1 MPKVEL
7 DGEEVFNLT
16 MSVVGLVLKEG
27 PMTIAELSEHFDVS
41 QASIQKAVRA
51 ITNSEDL
58 ENYETHFY
66 VDEEALED
74 GEVSFSRGQ
83 GRLTEPPILS
93 RRQAS
98 AIAAGLDY
106 LASLPQFAQNPDLL
120 ELRSSL
126 GGDISSTT
134 AKPFG
139 QLHELG
145 VLREAIVAK
154 HQLEIDYLN
163 QLGERSSRAVD
174 PLRLDFVGSRYYLRG
189 YCHKNQSLRAFRVD
203 RIASIKALESPI
215 SEQGQLAEIPED
227 VFDGGEDQHLVRI
240 QATKSA
246 SEIFWNFPLSAEPK
260 EADGYLVGEIRVG
273 NLSSLGRHIARY
285 GGSVKVLSPQAAKLA
300 VVDYARKALEFQ
312 RGEA

>member
-106 LASLPQFAQNPDLL
+106 LAS
-120 ELRSSL
+120 
-126 GGDISSTT
+126 
-134 AKPFG
+134 
-139 QLHELG
+139 
-145 VLREAIVAK
+145 
-154 HQLEIDYLN
+154 
-163 QLGERSSRAVD
+163 
-174 PLRLDFVGSRYYLRG
+174 
-189 YCHKNQSLRAFRVD
+189 
-203 RIASIKALESPI
+203 RIL
-215 SEQGQLAEIPED
+215 
-227 VFDGGEDQHLVRI
+227 
-240 QATKSA
+240 T
-246 SEIFWNFPLSAEPK
+246 
-260 EADGYLVGEIRVG
+260 
-273 NLSSLGRHIARY
+273 
-285 GGSVKVLSPQAAKLA
+285 
-300 VVDYARKALEFQ
+300 
-312 RGEA
+312 